1 MWWHWALLKN
11 RWHRSLLWKNDNSH
25 GYAVIFYLSWPH
37 NDRLDQLVHHVLVT
51 VFGHKRWWSHVLVRE
66 MVITRL
72 GACSDTHR
80 YQRVHYSTQKVYEYT
95 WYPTSKDY
103 MTRHHGSCHPLNHC
117 QVGVISVT
125 LVNAGH
131 TGNSPSHMS
140 IIPGVI
146 QVTCQAKVSK
156 TALVKCATVHMT
168 IPELCSW

>member
-1 MWWHWALLKN
+1 
-11 RWHRSLLWKNDNSH
+11 
-25 GYAVIFYLSWPH
+25 
-37 NDRLDQLVHHVLVT
+37 
-51 VFGHKRWWSHVLVRE
+51 
-66 MVITRL
+66 MVITGL

-146 QVTCQAKVSK
+146 RV
-156 TALVKCATVHMT
+156 AL
-168 IPELCSW
+168 